1 MSDPT
6 TTPEP
11 NATPPQ
17 QDAAAPTPAEPAPRT
32 RSALAEKLAAELT
45 AKQRGRAGDETPPA
59 PLGNQEPIEAPPV
72 ELATPPAQPSA
83 AERHAARV
91 REQVLQRQQERLARE
106 AQRAQAT
113 APAPAPATRQ
123 QPTSQ
128 ALLAEMRRDPRGMA
142 AALRDAGIDVPTFL
156 HELTNDTLA
165 PGSARAVA
173 LAEDQAAEA
182 RRANARL
189 DELLQQREAERQ
201 QGEVAR
207 EQAAFAHHAEAKE
220 GEDALYPMLSRLDPW
235 DRVRIGQL
243 VFEEMA
249 ARGMPY
255 DREAVA
261 VEAEAH
267 LTRLA
272 RSMGHVP
279 PSSGSAQA
287 SPPAPQAQPP
297 ASTPAAPKSPAA
309 KARRSPAALA
319 AQSAPPQPPLTH
331 AQRRERLIADLEAKR
346 ARS

>member
-1 MSDPT
+1 MSDTTTTTPPT
-6 TTPEP
+6 TT
-11 NATPPQ
+11 APQ
-17 QDAAAPTPAEPAPRT
+17 QAVVAPTPAEPAPQT
-32 RSALAEKLAAELT
+32 RSVLAAKLAADLM
-45 AKQRGRAGDETPPA
+45 AKQQGGAGDETPPA
-59 PLGNQEPIEAPPV
+59 PLGNQEPTEAPPAA
-72 ELATPPAQPSA
+72 EAPPAQPSA

-106 AQRAQAT
+106 AQRAPAAPEQPQQPRQQAT
-113 APAPAPATRQ
+113 T
-123 QPTSQ
+123 Q

-165 PGSARAVA
+165 PGTARAVA

-182 RRANARL
+182 RRANSRI
-189 DELLQQREAERQ
+189 DELLHQREVEQ
-201 QGEVAR
+201 QASAVAK
-207 EQAAFAHHAEAKE
+207 EQAAFAFHAEAKE
-220 GEDALYPMLSRLDPW
+220 GDDALYPMLSRLDPW

-249 ARGMPY
+249 ARGVPY

-267 LTRLA
+267 LARLA
-272 RSMGHVP
+272 RSFAPV
-279 PSSGSAQA
+279 SGSPGTAQA
-287 SPPAPQAQPP
+287 SPPAPQAQTP

-309 KARRSPAALA
+309 KVKRSPAELA

-331 AQRRERLIADLEAKR
+331 AQRRERLVAELTAK